1 VNLNIKQ
8 KLSIV
13 IVSFVFF
20 TGLAITIAY
29 SYVTLS
35 QTEKENREKLVI
47 AEQGFTK
54 RLDKF
59 SNQLQEKFE
68 KFQKDKK
75 LNANIYNIINGGL
88 LEYHMFPAITNLA
101 DNLDIENFAFYYP
114 DRGEETLRLK
124 LYFARQ
130 FNGNVIVNDGQHKL
144 YEKGRFGSNSINN
157 PAIFPTQILAD
168 RDDLLLIKKGRLVYQ
183 VWQPYFHLEENSRS
197 GEQKVIGHFNLQKL
211 IDLDLK
217 KLGSEMG
224 VDFALY
230 NNDGHAIYSNI
241 SATDLAL
248 PHPKE
253 IIYLSTFNQKN
264 LRFDSLLK
272 PLIVADKTIGFL
284 SVNISSEAISKKIRS
299 AIYLMAL
306 VSLGVVVFVL
316 AFVSSLVTRF
326 TNPINELTN
335 ASLAISAGD
344 LDGDIGFTRQDEL
357 GILAN
362 NFNKMRHAI
371 KRQLED
377 LKKEVSERKMA
388 QERVQVLSQAVE
400 QSPISVIITDS
411 KGAIEYVNS
420 SFEISTGYRLAESLG
435 KKAGDLGI
443 GIHLGEHNKE
453 LQKSLSKGKTWGRE
467 IQSKRKNGEIY
478 WEQAHIAPVIDQLGN
493 ATHYLYVSEDIT
505 LRKEQEAHIY
515 HQAHYDVLTDLPNR
529 FLALDRL
536 NQKIIEAER
545 ENKLVAVVFLDLDG
559 FKKVND
565 TLGHEVGDKLLV
577 KAADRLRT
585 IVRAPDTVARLGGD
599 EFVIILGGLSAISNV
614 SGIVEKI
621 LDCIKEVFLIDNRQ
635 LILTA
640 SAGIAIFPSDGN
652 NVSELLRSADSA
664 MYHSKETGRN
674 TFSFFTKAMNE
685 EVARQLTV
693 EEQLHGAIERDELEV
708 YYQTQID
715 IKTNRIIGAEALV
728 RWNNN
733 ALGNVSPVEF
743 IPIAEQTGIIIQLGE
758 FVLKQALK
766 TIKKWQSVKGEKF
779 RIAVNL
785 SPRQFHE
792 PTLVEKIKKTLL
804 DAQVESESLELE
816 ITEGVLMIGHDFID
830 NALDELSE
838 LGVFIAMD
846 DFGTGYS
853 SLSYLR
859 KYPFDIL
866 KIDRSFV
873 KDISTDPA
881 DKELISA
888 TVAMAHGLGLKV
900 VAEGVETDEQYQFL
914 KKIGCDYAQGYLFSK
929 PMPEKKL
936 LELSNN

>member
-13 IVSFVFF
+13 LISSVFF

-29 SYVTLS
+29 SYITFS
-35 QTEKENREKLVI
+35 QTEKENREKLII
-47 AEQGFTK
+47 AEKGFSE

-59 SNQLQEKFE
+59 ANQLQSKFE
-68 KFQKDKK
+68 QFQEDKK
-75 LNANIYNIINGGL
+75 LNANIYNIVNGGL

-101 DNLDIENFAFYYP
+101 DSLDIENFAFYYP
-114 DRGEETLRLK
+114 NKGEEILRLR
-124 LYFARQ
+124 LYFSKQ
-130 FNGNVIVNDGQHKL
+130 FNGHVIVNDGQHKL
-144 YEKGRFGSNSINN
+144 YEKGRFGSNAINN
-157 PAIFPTQILAD
+157 PAVFPTRVFEQ
-168 RDDLLLIKKGRLVYQ
+168 RDDLLLVRNGKLIYQ
-183 VWQPYFHLEENSRS
+183 VWQPYFHLEENSPS
-197 GEQKVIGHFNLQKL
+197 GNSLIIGHFNLQKL

-224 VDFALY
+224 VDFTLY
-230 NNDGHAIYSNI
+230 NSDGYTIISNVDAI
-241 SATDLAL
+241 DLVSPL
-248 PHPKE
+248 PTKAS
-253 IIYLSTFNQKN
+253 YLWTFNESEE
-264 LRFDSLLK
+264 RFDSLLK
-272 PLIVADKTIGFL
+272 PLVVAEKTVGYL
-284 SVNISSEAISKKIRS
+284 SVNISSEVISNKIS
-299 AIYLMAL
+299 NAIYLMAFT
-306 VSLGVVVFVL
+306 SLCVVLFVF
-316 AFVSSLVTRF
+316 AFVSSLVNRF

-335 ASLAISAGD
+335 ASLAISAGN
-344 LDGDIGFTRQDEL
+344 LEGDIAFKRQDEL
-357 GILAN
+357 GVLAT
-362 NFNKMRHAI
+362 NFNNMRHAI
-371 KRQLED
+371 KQQLED

-400 QSPISVIITDS
+400 QSPISVIIADP
-411 KGAIEYVNS
+411 KGDIEYVNS
-420 SFEISTGYRLAESLG
+420 SFEINTGYRLAESIG

-443 GIHLGEHNKE
+443 GISLDEHNRD
-453 LQKSLSKGKTWGRE
+453 LQKSLRKGITWERE

-478 WEQAHIAPVIDQLGN
+478 WEQAHVAPVVDSLGN
-493 ATHYLYVSEDIT
+493 ATHYLFVSEDIS

-515 HQAHYDVLTDLPNR
+515 HQAHYDALTDLPNR

-536 NQKIIEAER
+536 NQKIVEAER
-545 ENKLVAVVFLDLDG
+545 GNKLVAVVFLDLDG
-559 FKKVND
+559 FKKIND

-577 KAADRLRT
+577 KAANRLQT
-585 IVRAPDTVARLGGD
+585 IVRGPDTVARLGGD
-599 EFVIILGGLSAISNV
+599 EFVVILGGLSAVSNV

-621 LDCIKEVFLIDNRQ
+621 LDCLKEVFLIDNRQ

-640 SAGIAIFPSDGN
+640 SAGISVFPSDGN
-652 NVSELLRSADSA
+652 NVSELLRNADSA

-685 EVARQLTV
+685 EVARQLAI
-693 EEQLHGAIERDELEV
+693 EEQLHGAIERNELEV
-708 YYQTQID
+708 YYQSQID
-715 IKTNRIIGAEALV
+715 IKSNKIIGAEALL
-728 RWNNN
+728 RWTNK
-733 ALGNVSPVEF
+733 ALGSVSPAEF

-766 TIKKWQSVKGEKF
+766 TIKKWKAVSGDRL

-792 PTLVEKIKKTLL
+792 PMLVEKIKQALSE
-804 DAQVESESLELE
+804 AQVESEFLELE
-816 ITEGVLMIGHDFID
+816 ITEGVLMLGHDFID

-838 LGVFIAMD
+838 LGIFIAMD

-859 KYPFDIL
+859 KYPFDVL

-873 KDISTDPA
+873 EDISTDQA

-900 VAEGVETDEQYQFL
+900 VAEGVETAEQHQFL
-914 KKIGCDYAQGYLFSK
+914 KKVGCDYAQGYLFSK
-929 PMPEKKL
+929 PMPEKSL
-936 LELSNN
+936 LKLSN